1 MCIFVGVFISSTAQP
16 TTNYSGQTLIHEVEL
31 PDAANT
37 TSIELQCDIQPGTLK
52 QRYSVQWV
60 QISNHAISVDTF
72 NLKLSVNSSTNGS
85 QYQCYVTIDHDG
97 NGTTMTYEGRLNT
110 VVITI
115 KGTYVYQFLMYKSKT
130 FSLKC

>member
-1 MCIFVGVFISSTAQP
+1 MSSTAQP
-16 TTNYSGQTLIHEVEL
+16 ITNYSGQTLIHEVEL
-31 PDAANT
+31 PNAANT
-37 TSIELQCDIQPGTLK
+37 ISTELECDIQPGALR

-60 QISNHAISVDTF
+60 HVQWVQVSNHAISMDTF

-110 VVITI
+110 VVITL
-115 KGTYVYQFLMYKSKT
+115 KGIPNLNVL
-130 FSLKC
+130 

>member
-1 MCIFVGVFISSTAQP
+1 MCVYLSVYAFNFVSSTVQP
-16 TTNYSGQTLIHEVEL
+16 TTDYSGKTLIHEVEL
-31 PDAANT
+31 PDAAHT
-37 TSIELQCDIQPGTLK
+37 ISTELQCDIQPGALR

-60 QISNHAISVDTF
+60 QVSNHAISVDTF

-110 VVITI
+110 VVITLN
-115 KGTYVYQFLMYKSKT
+115 GMYTNS
-130 FSLKC
+130 